1 MRKSIKQYIKWLAP
15 LSAAVLVA
23 ACSGGGSVTNAG
35 GGSNNNTGSL
45 DNLSMVAPSAYPAGM
60 AASVPV
66 VVTNNG
72 SESINN
78 LSYSIDSA
86 SNTTDGT
93 ITIQAA
99 SASSC
104 RVIAAKASCTLMAE
118 IAATP
123 ASHPGSF
130 SVTTSQGA
138 AKSGV
143 RTSLSST
150 TLAVNVNVGLV
161 QMPTNTSSGADG
173 LTLYYP
179 SAVVGNE
186 SGATQLIITAVV
198 TSANAGSF
206 NTINLVD
213 ANGNPLSYTILSG
226 NSGTG
231 MSNLPY
237 GSIVSFLVTVPNGGS
252 QVQFAAQT
260 QQNAEVVSTAS
271 NSNTVVVTNP
281 AVPTGIMQVS
291 PNYFDLT
298 PTNESQTITLN
309 NNGNGPISNLSFSLT
324 SPLTELS
331 NSCGSTLAA
340 GSSCQYVV
348 KFNKDI
354 PKAGT
359 SGVTISYNDG
369 TAIQSSTATVNY
381 TGVDPIAG
389 LTITS
394 NNPNFDFTTRTKTP
408 TQTSLVTLTNSGNS
422 SESGFSFNSVSHF
435 STNTTD
441 VTNPCLASTVLEV
454 GSSCNINLV
463 YTNSTLTSPTTA
475 DVQVNYNYGQD
486 SRSTYSTI
494 KVTYQTLQSMAI
506 LGLAPKPVTFA
517 NILNNGVDSNL
528 QQLTLTNTGD
538 DTPSGIS
545 STLTGSDAVLFN
557 TNVCAAVFAAGD
569 SSCNITFGAANSG
582 VAAGSKTATFTVNYT
597 PYTGASTTSID
608 TTLNGQVASA
618 QSAVIN
624 QGTANASGFA
634 GGTGVDQANQY
645 QVQQSATA
653 PTLSYTITNTGSV
666 PATSFY
672 IDGASSAG
680 WNYSGCGGAYNGDG
694 SVQPPPPVAVTI
706 PANGGTCTLTFTLST
721 TVTGSRNLA
730 LAGLTM
736 HWVDEDSPTGQTQL
750 MSGTVNANVYVPAS
764 IAITT
769 NPASNISVAPGGSF
783 TLSAQLTGGYDVQ
796 AQTIT
801 AATTASGVSFS
812 NNSCALNS
820 QNSYGCTI
828 TANVDSSATPS
839 SGNTVTLSNTT
850 TPSMAPTPSSVSF
863 AIAQSGGTIALPQTG
878 QTPTA
883 PITATAG
890 MDGYVHAGIPWA
902 YVDSGTT
909 TPATRFTD
917 NPNDPNCIIDNLTG
931 LEWIKT
937 PSSTPYAWRA
947 GNVGSYTYPAQAAV
961 DAYNANATCGHN
973 DWYLPTI
980 NDLSSLLNDGFIGG
994 VNKYQS
1000 EWLNSQGFSNVQAG
1014 NYWSSSTNA
1023 SSTRYAWVVNFSSGS
1038 VNALTKGGGVYVW
1051 PVRLA
1056 Q

>member
-422 SESGFSFNSVSHF
+422 DETGFSFNSVPHF
-435 STNTTD
+435 STNTTG
-441 VTNPCLASTVLEV
+441 VANPCLPATVLSS

-463 YTNSTLTSPTTA
+463 YTNSTLTPPTTA
-475 DVQVNYNYGQD
+475 NVQVNYNYGQD
-486 SRSTYSTI
+486 GRSSQSTI
-494 KVTYQTLQSMAI
+494 SVTYQTLQSMAI
-506 LGLAPKPVTFA
+506 LGLAPNPVTFA
-517 NILNNGVDSNL
+517 NIVNNGADSNT

-557 TNVCAAVFAAGD
+557 TDECAAAFGAGV
-569 SSCNITFGAANSG
+569 SSCNITFGPANSG
-582 VAAGSKTATFTVNYT
+582 VTAGSKAATFTVNYT
-597 PYTGASTTSID
+597 PYTGASTTSNTS
-608 TTLNGQVASA
+608 TTLNGQVVTA
-618 QSAVIN
+618 QSANIG
-624 QGTANASGFA
+624 QSAPTPSGFA
-634 GGTGVDQANQY
+634 NTTAPGVTY
-645 QVQQSATA
+645 QVQQNAT
-653 PTLSYTITNTGSV
+653 PPSITYTITNSGSV
-666 PATSFY
+666 PATGFY

-680 WNYSGCGGAYNGDG
+680 WNYSGCGDVNNKITLD
-694 SVQPPPPVAVTI
+694 S
-706 PANGGTCTLTFTLST
+706 GGTCTLTFTLST

-878 QTPTA
+878 QTPTLPVNPA
-883 PITATAG
+883 LVG
-890 MDGYVHAGIPWA
+890 MDGYTFIGVPWA
-902 YVDSGTT
+902 YVTSGAT

-961 DAYNANATCGHN
+961 DAYNANVTCGHN

-980 NDLSSLLNDGFIGG
+980 NDLSSLLNDG
-994 VNKYQS
+994 QAS
-1000 EWLNSQGFSNVQAG
+1000 PATWLNAQGFSNVQARG
-1014 NYWSSSTNA
+1014 YWSSSTSA
-1023 SSTRYAWVVNFSSGS
+1023 SNTNRAWVVIFN
-1038 VNALTKGGGVYVW
+1038 GGNVGASLKSYNYWVW

>member
-271 NSNTVVVTNP
+271 NSNTVGVTNP

-557 TNVCAAVFAAGD
+557 TNVCAAVFAAGG

-597 PYTGASTTSID
+597 PYTGASTTSNTS
-608 TTLNGQVASA
+608 TTLNGQVVTA
-618 QSAVIN
+618 QSANIVLSN
-624 QGTANASGFA
+624 PTPSGFA
-634 GGTGVDQANQY
+634 NDGAAAGATY
-645 QVQQSATA
+645 QVQQNAAS
-653 PTLSYTITNTGSV
+653 PTLSYTITNSGPV
-666 PATSFY
+666 AATDFY
-672 IDGASSAG
+672 ISGGVGIVWS
-680 WNYSGCGGAYNGDG
+680 YSGCGDVNNKITLD
-694 SVQPPPPVAVTI
+694 S
-706 PANGGTCTLTFTLST
+706 GGTCTLTFTLST

-878 QTPTA
+878 QTPTLPVNPA
-883 PITATAG
+883 LVG
-890 MDGYVHAGIPWA
+890 MDGYTFIGVPWA
-902 YVDSGTT
+902 YVTSGAT
-909 TPATRFTD
+909 TPATRFTV
-917 NPNDPNCIIDNLTG
+917 NPNDANCIIDNLTG

-961 DAYNANATCGHN
+961 DAYNANVTCGHN

-994 VNKYQS
+994 VNNYQS

-1014 NYWSSSTNA
+1014 YYWSSSTTA
-1023 SSTRYAWVVNFSSGS
+1023 SRTDYAWVVNFNFGN
-1038 VNALTKGGGVYVW
+1038 VFAYFKNRGNYVW